1 MAEAAPKQTN
11 PACLNQAYIFI
22 KPHACHDDAALK
34 NVTTLVEEKLKK
46 EGFSISP
53 DCCGKVI
60 SAKEIDEGK
69 LIDTHYYAIAS
80 KATLKKPN
88 ELNIPKDKFKDK
100 FGVEWDDVLAKG
112 LAYNAVDGAKKL
124 GDLDAFQLE
133 AKWRETKKAKTMIKF
148 GGGFYCALIEGI
160 YVFNGFFMSMKNAY
174 VKPGNRIVAYSVTW
188 DQNNCS
194 WEDFRCKV
202 LGPTDPTKAPKD
214 SIRGMIFADWEKL
227 GLAEQPNTG
236 DNGVH
241 ASASPFEG
249 LAEHMNWLGM
259 SPKKCVF
266 GQTML
271 STGIAMKTIAEWSVD
286 PQLIISPSGE
296 RGSCFDA
303 MEDQN
308 ALDCI
313 ATAVKLELLNC

>member
-1 MAEAAPKQTN
+1 MAEAEQKQIN
-11 PACLNQAYIFI
+11 PACMNQAFIFI
-22 KPHACHDDAALK
+22 KPHACHDDTAMK
-34 NVTTLVEEKLKK
+34 NVKTVVEKKLK
-46 EGFSISP
+46 ESQISISA

-60 SAKEIDEGK
+60 SAEEIDQGK

-88 ELNIPKDKFKDK
+88 ELNVPKQMFKDK
-100 FGVEWDDVLAKG
+100 FGVEWDEVLKKG

-133 AKWRETKKAKTMIKF
+133 AKWRETKKAGTMVKF

-188 DQNNCS
+188 DQSKCS
-194 WEDFRCKV
+194 WEDFRSKV

-214 SIRGMIFADWEKL
+214 SIRGMIYADWKNL
-227 GLAEQPNTG
+227 GLASQPNTG

-259 SPKKCVF
+259 SPKQCVF
-266 GQTML
+266 GRTML
-271 STGIAMKTIAEWSVD
+271 MAGIATKTIVDWSVD
-286 PQLIISPSGE
+286 PQLVVNASGE

-313 ATAVKLELLNC
+313 ATAVKLDFLNC

>member
-1 MAEAAPKQTN
+1 MAEAENKQTN
-11 PACLNQAYIFI
+11 PACMNQAFIFI
-22 KPHACHDDAALK
+22 KPHACHDDKAMN
-34 NVTTLVEEKLKK
+34 NVKQLVEEKLNAN
-46 EGFSISP
+46 GFSIDA
-53 DCCGKVI
+53 DCCGRVI
-60 SAKEIDEGK
+60 SAEEIDQGK

-88 ELNIPKDKFKDK
+88 ELNVPKQAFKDK
-100 FGVEWDDVLAKG
+100 FNVEWDEVLEKG
-112 LAYNAVDGAKKL
+112 LAFNAVDGAKQL

-160 YVFNGFFMSMKNAY
+160 YIFNGFFMSMKNAY
-174 VKPGNRIVAYSVTW
+174 VKPGNRIIAYSVTW
-188 DQNNCS
+188 DQNKCS
-194 WEDFRCKV
+194 WEDFRGKV
-202 LGPTDPTKAPKD
+202 LGPTDPTKAPAD
-214 SIRGMIFADWEKL
+214 SIRGMIYADWEKL
-227 GLAEQPNTG
+227 GLASQPNTG